1 MGITYAD
8 IAKASG
14 VSTAAV
20 SLVLRNP
27 EHPQFSPGT
36 RQRILNAA
44 KRFNY
49 VPNRV
54 AASLRG
60 GKTQTLALVMPY
72 HEAELMDIAEQAA
85 AAAGYTL
92 MIQFTYKPDLDLERK
107 AIQATM
113 EHRVDGLIWQPT
125 KTAGAYGDLLG
136 QLHGFGMH
144 IVFMERRLRRFTE
157 ADWVYC
163 DVRQGIRL
171 AINHLRAK
179 GYKRLVYVSQ
189 ETNYVLRWWWLKLF
203 RAYCNGAVDVIL
215 YPSKPGTKAVKA
227 GLEPLL
233 GDERVGVFCDVDW
246 GVIPVYE
253 ACEQLGARI
262 PQDVG
267 VVALSDVLVGNF
279 FRVGELCRPQFS
291 AIRRPMDVLGRTGVE
306 LLIDRISGRRKG
318 PGEAHPL
325 YTTLI
330 ERQTTTG
337 PDPAG

>member
-92 MIQFTYKPDLDLERK
+92 MIQFTYKPDLDL
-107 AIQATM
+107 
-113 EHRVDGLIWQPT
+113 
-125 KTAGAYGDLLG
+125 
-136 QLHGFGMH
+136 
-144 IVFMERRLRRFTE
+144 
-157 ADWVYC
+157 
-163 DVRQGIRL
+163 
-171 AINHLRAK
+171 
-179 GYKRLVYVSQ
+179 
-189 ETNYVLRWWWLKLF
+189 
-203 RAYCNGAVDVIL
+203 
-215 YPSKPGTKAVKA
+215 
-227 GLEPLL
+227 
-233 GDERVGVFCDVDW
+233 
-246 GVIPVYE
+246 
-253 ACEQLGARI
+253 
-262 PQDVG
+262 
-267 VVALSDVLVGNF
+267 
-279 FRVGELCRPQFS
+279 
-291 AIRRPMDVLGRTGVE
+291 
-306 LLIDRISGRRKG
+306 
-318 PGEAHPL
+318 
-325 YTTLI
+325 
-330 ERQTTTG
+330 
-337 PDPAG
+337 